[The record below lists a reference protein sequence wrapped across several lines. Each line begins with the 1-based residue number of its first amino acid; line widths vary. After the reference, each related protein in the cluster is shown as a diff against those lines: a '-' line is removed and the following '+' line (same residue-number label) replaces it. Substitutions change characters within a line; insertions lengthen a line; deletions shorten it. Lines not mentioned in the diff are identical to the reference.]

1 MSDLSPYSQ
10 PKPPKTITK
19 VKDDR
24 FLDFTCLHTWI
35 MLLAIGAGLYLFN
48 KIAVSTT
55 NPDRLLYLGIAF
67 LVGNVWFKFFSTD
80 EKVQYNKD
88 RIKFF
93 VADTQGKHV
102 INSFDSTAEDLEK
115 LIPVKKIHDGGIVE
129 FSGNE
134 YGIIMETYPNRISD
148 EEREAHEKKL
158 EKLVNSIPANT
169 PFKTL
174 SCSVIEPRKPILN
187 FLLELSSQAGTFKP
201 KNQHLTDLYLKIS
214 GDDSKVISWKY
225 YAFLSLGKQKN
236 IDQARIQYGAVVP
249 GLIKNMKAAS
259 LRPRILTK
267 NREIVDSYRV
277 MFSEVAL

>member
-35 MLLAIGAGLYLFN
+35 MLLAVGIGLYLF
-48 KIAVSTT
+48 KMIAVSP
-55 NPDRLLYLGIAF
+55 NVDRLMYLGIAF
-67 LVGNVWFKFFSTD
+67 LVGNVWYTFAGTD
-80 EKVQYNKD
+80 EKVRVNQD
-88 RIKFF
+88 RVKFF
-93 VADTQGKHV
+93 VDDTKGKHV
-102 INSFDSTAEDLEK
+102 VNSFVSTATDLEK
-115 LIPVKKIHDGGIVE
+115 FIPIKKIHTGGIIE
-129 FSGNE
+129 YSGHE
-134 YGIIMETYPNRISD
+134 YGLVIETYPNRISD
-148 EEREAHEKKL
+148 EIREQHEKKL
-158 EKLVNSIPANT
+158 EKLVNGIPANT

-174 SCSVIEPRKPILN
+174 SCSVLEPKKPVLN
-187 FLLELSSQAGTFKP
+187 FLLELSSKAGDFKP
-201 KNQHLTDLYLKIS
+201 KNQHLTDMYLKIS

-236 IDQARIQYGAVVP
+236 VAQAKIQYGAVVP

-259 LRPRILTK
+259 LRPRILTE
-267 NREIVDSYRV
+267 NREIIDSYRV